1 MAFAVLK
8 QETGKELRKLFA
20 RLADSIRETLGSLIA
35 REVTVQPVEHQLTE
49 AETLLTALQTSN
61 AVVRCA
67 LDRDVAGPRLAV
79 LFEVPDAAAMAGLM
93 MMADPEAV
101 AQRRARGTLEG
112 EDLEAFTELGNVL
125 CAGFGNV
132 LRGAVP
138 AADVRLLDHGVVKPG
153 VDAQHLL
160 ARGPLFA
167 LKLRFRV
174 GDHPETVAWMLL
186 DQPTAEA
193 WNTEPLD
200 TGTALP
206 AAEPLHADDAGAKA
220 EDDLESIPA
229 APVRGELHAYVA
241 SAELL
246 RPLRRSCRRVGLD
259 LVRHSRAEIPNPAAH
274 PGGLVLLDVPPSEE
288 RRLDWCRR
296 IKEYAPATKVVLL
309 LHRPSLARVKHA
321 YLSQADLILG
331 MPIDDLQLSN
341 RLGSLLPAPPA

>member
-1 MAFAVLK
+1 
-8 QETGKELRKLFA
+8 
-20 RLADSIRETLGSLIA
+20 
-35 REVTVQPVEHQLTE
+35 
-49 AETLLTALQTSN
+49 
-61 AVVRCA
+61 VVRCA

-79 LFEVPDAAAMAGLM
+79 LFEVPDAVAMAGLM
-93 MMADPEAV
+93 MMAAPEAIE
-101 AQRRARGTLEG
+101 QRRARGTIEG

-132 LRGAVP
+132 LREAVP
-138 AADVRLLDHGVVKPG
+138 GADVRLHDHGIVKPG
-153 VDAQHLL
+153 LDPQHLL
-160 ARGPLFA
+160 PRGPLLA
-167 LKLRFRV
+167 LRLRFRI
-174 GDHPETVAWMLL
+174 GDQPETVAWMLL

-193 WNTEPLD
+193 WNKEPLD
-200 TGTALP
+200 TGAALP
-206 AAEPLHADDAGAKA
+206 AEPLRADDAGAKV

-309 LHRPSLARVKHA
+309 LHRPSLTRVKHA